1 MASIGKTRRSR
12 NLRRPSIQGRSY
24 ASAFEPLPPAVRQ
37 RRAATWSKVAAALL
51 LAGALVLGYDL
62 LSHPHFRVEQV
73 EVSGVE
79 LLSANMVAAE
89 VDVAGQS
96 LFTVQA
102 AAQARRLAERFPAI
116 AQATVR
122 CTLPNRVTVQVREH
136 PVALVWES
144 GGRYWWIG
152 EGGRVL
158 GETNDPQGR
167 TVLHDL
173 KGLAPEPQ
181 DYVLGVPW
189 DYAHAV
195 AQALPQIREMDYAL
209 EEGLMASWG
218 EARWP
223 VLLGYEGDARFR
235 AAVLQALEPQVTARH
250 IAVDYVDLRNP
261 ERPIIKPR

>member
-1 MASIGKTRRSR
+1 MARIGRSRRSSLGR
-12 NLRRPSIQGRSY
+12 TPTRGRSY
-24 ASAFEPLPPAVRQ
+24 TSAFEPLPEAVRL
-37 RRAATWSKVAAALL
+37 RRSATWSKAAAAVL
-51 LAGALVLGYDL
+51 LASSLILGYDL
-62 LSHPHFRVEQV
+62 LSHSHFRVEEV
-73 EVSGVE
+73 EISGVE
-79 LLSANMVAAE
+79 LLSPDWVADE
-89 VDVAGQS
+89 VSVVGQP
-96 LFTVQA
+96 LFVVQA
-102 AAQARRLAERFPAI
+102 TAQARRLTERFPLI

-122 CTLPNRVTVQVREH
+122 CTLPNRLAVQVREH

-158 GETNDPQGR
+158 GETSAPQGR
-167 TVLHDL
+167 LVLHDV
-173 KGLAPEPQ
+173 KGLAPDPS

-195 AQALPQIREMDYAL
+195 ARALPQLRELDYAL

-223 VLLGYEGDARFR
+223 VLLGYEGDAGLR
-235 AAVLQALEPQVTARH
+235 AALLQALEPQLKDRRIT
-250 IAVDYVDLRNP
+250 VDYVDLRNP

>member
-1 MASIGKTRRSR
+1 MTRIGRMRRS
-12 NLRRPSIQGRSY
+12 NPRRAPARAQSY
-24 ASAFEPLPPAVRQ
+24 ASAFEPLPEAVRQ
-37 RRAATWSKVAAALL
+37 RRAAIGSKVAAALL

-62 LSHPHFRVEQV
+62 LSAPHFRVEQV

-79 LLSANMVAAE
+79 LLSADLVAAE
-89 VDVAGQS
+89 VDVAGRS
-96 LFTVQA
+96 LVTVRG

-122 CTLPNRVTVQVREH
+122 CTLPNRVWVQVREH

-158 GETNDPQGR
+158 GETGDPQGR

-195 AQALPQIREMDYAL
+195 ARALPQLRELDYAL

-218 EARWP
+218 EGRWP
-223 VLLGYEGDARFR
+223 VLLGYEGDAGLR
-235 AAVLQALEPQVTARH
+235 AALLQALEPQLTARR